1 MTGYPLQFK
10 ARDLPVQDIADWLQK
25 PLSAEQLAETVQRA
39 LET

>member
-1 MTGYPLQFK
+1 
-10 ARDLPVQDIADWLQK
+10 VQDIVDWLQK